1 MPATLRW
8 SVAALD
14 KRGANLELQ
23 KSSWDTVD
31 VGGNIGISF
40 LCRRFKIAPPSA
52 CLPLRSHVFST
63 RFIVL
68 TLTLNLLSRPCYL
81 GTGKSTTIYHVIES
95 RVQKDARV
103 LITSI
108 RNQAIDAVTEKV
120 DSFGVLVSCVVL
132 GYENQA
138 SSTVCLGASSRGISG
153 VSTNACAPG
162 VVEAFT
168 RGLRSRGQSA

>member
-1 MPATLRW
+1 M
-8 SVAALD
+8 
-14 KRGANLELQ
+14 LEE
-23 KSSWDTVD
+23 
-31 VGGNIGISF
+31 IC
-40 LCRRFKIAPPSA
+40 CRCF
-52 CLPLRSHVFST
+52 FSLST
-63 RFIVL
+63 IQDRTAMCVL
-68 TLTLNLLSRPCYL
+68 TSSFTWLFDEIYCSQPVAPRPPPRLPRPCYL

-138 SSTVCLGASSRGISG
+138 SSTVCLCSSSRGISG
-153 VSTNACAPG
+153 VSTNAYAPG